1 MPIRPKI
8 LIYGMNFAPEL
19 TGIGRYTGEL
29 ARGLAE
35 LRTRVDVITTP
46 PHYPGWFVRPNYSAK
61 TYRAERVE
69 DISVVRCPLVLHKA
83 GAGIWRLIAPL
94 SFALTSAPVAA
105 WRILKDRPAAV
116 LCVEPTLFAAPVA
129 VMAARLIGA
138 RTVLHIQ
145 DLEVDAAFAVGH
157 LGRWP
162 WLRWLGQTFD
172 RFVTRR
178 FDAIVTI
185 SEEMA
190 KRIAAKGISPD
201 RIHVIRNWVDTT
213 RIRPLS
219 GANRYRAELGLPEDA
234 YVVLY
239 SGQIGQKQ
247 ALHVVFEAAER
258 LAGRSN
264 VHFVIAGEGPLKA
277 AFAERYGQLP
287 NVTMLGLQPEE
298 SLNEFL
304 NLADCHI
311 LPQDPQVKDL
321 VLPSKLGGMLASGR
335 PVLII
340 ADDDSELA
348 TFVGRS
354 CIRVRPADIVD
365 LPEMIA
371 ALAEGDANTGDEAAR
386 RALAETL
393 NAAAAVASFRE
404 ILITDAPMDKVSR
417 RRDPL
422 VKEPALPTGSTR

>member
-1 MPIRPKI
+1 MPNRPNI

-19 TGIGRYTGEL
+19 TGIGRYSGEL
-29 ARGLAE
+29 ARGLSA
-35 LRTRVDVITTP
+35 LQTRVDVITSP

-61 TYRAERVE
+61 EYRTEHFD
-69 DISVVRCPLVLHKA
+69 DIRVVRCPLVLHKA
-83 GAGIWRLIAPL
+83 GSGIWRLIAPL
-94 SFALTSAPVAA
+94 SFALSSAPVAF

-116 LCVEPTLFAAPVA
+116 LCVEPTLFAAPIA
-129 VMAARLIGA
+129 LLAAKLTGA

-172 RFVTRR
+172 RVVTRR
-178 FDAIVTI
+178 FDAVITI
-185 SEEMA
+185 SDEMA
-190 KRIAAKGISPD
+190 KRIAAKGIAKD

-219 GANRYRAELGLPEDA
+219 GANWYRTELGLPA
-234 YVVLY
+234 TFVVLY
-239 SGQIGQKQ
+239 SGQIGAKQ

-258 LAGRSN
+258 LAGRSD

-277 AFAERYGQLP
+277 GFVERYGKLP
-287 NVTMLGLQPEE
+287 NLTMLGLQPEAR
-298 SLNEFL
+298 LNEFL

-311 LPQDPQVKDL
+311 LPQDPLVKDL

-348 TFVGRS
+348 SFVGTS
-354 CIRVRPADIVD
+354 CIRIQPANVAD

-371 ALAEGDANTGDEAAR
+371 ALASGDVATGDEAAR
-386 RALAETL
+386 LELAESL
-393 NAAAAVASFRE
+393 NSAAAMASFRAVLLADVP
-404 ILITDAPMDKVSR
+404 IINISR
-417 RRDPL
+417 QRDPL
-422 VKEPALPTGSTR
+422 LEEPALPTGLTS